1 MTGKMKQ
8 LTTTKQN
15 IYTKQ
20 GLWSLFL
27 MCAFPLHMWTLI
39 LAFQD
44 VEWVTE
50 RTNAWDA
57 VGVVSYALLFA
68 LIETILVFLTFTALG
83 FLIPRQWKPNRRIG
97 FLILLVLL
105 LSAWGIISQLLFLWH
120 INLPEPAIQ
129 FLAHSGRPLRYLYAG
144 SLAVVIPAIAL
155 PVYFFLK
162 SDRMLAWILDLAD
175 RLSVLVGLYLFFDV
189 IGIII
194 VIIRNL

>member
-1 MTGKMKQ
+1 
-8 LTTTKQN
+8 
-15 IYTKQ
+15 
-20 GLWSLFL
+20 
-27 MCAFPLHMWTLI
+27 MCAFPLHLWALI

-44 VEWVTE
+44 VAWVTE

-68 LIETILVFLTFTALG
+68 LIETVLVFLTFTALG
-83 FLIPRQWKPNRRIG
+83 LLIPRQWKPNKRIG
-97 FLILLVLL
+97 FLILLVIL
-105 LSAWGIISQLLFLWH
+105 LSVWGIFSQLLFLWH
-120 INLPEPAIQ
+120 INLPEPAVQ

-144 SLAVVIPAIAL
+144 TLAIVIPTIVL

-162 SDRMLAWILDLAD
+162 SDRMLARIENLAD
-175 RLSVLVGLYLFFDV
+175 RLSLLTGFYLFFDV

>member
-1 MTGKMKQ
+1 MTI
-8 LTTTKQN
+8 TKQN

-27 MCAFPLHMWTLI
+27 MCTFPLHLWALI

-44 VEWVTE
+44 VAWVTE

-83 FLIPRQWKPNRRIG
+83 FLIPRRWQPNKRTG

-120 INLPEPAIQ
+120 INLPESAIQ
-129 FLAHSGRPLRYLYAG
+129 FLARSEHPLRYLYTG
-144 SLAVVIPAIAL
+144 ILTIVIPTIVL

-162 SDRMLAWILDLAD
+162 SDRMLVRIEDLAD